1 VDDWTVVFGDRNRE
15 TASRWAIPTPGDNCE
30 DVDKMWVGP
39 REQPQLNQPALRM
52 RRCSLST
59 VFSAADAFNQVVL
72 SNWVSSAE
80 RMRS

>member
-1 VDDWTVVFGDRNRE
+1 
-15 TASRWAIPTPGDNCE
+15 
-30 DVDKMWVGP
+30 
-39 REQPQLNQPALRM
+39 M
-52 RRCSLST
+52 RRRSLST